1 MTAKTTIDDLIFE
14 IECMAPAGETNGIPY
29 LRLGKADLLHKL
41 NAIKGQSDH
50 QPDLNIKNNN
60 NNPTPWSQIMT
71 DHQPTFEVGEYY
83 ASNDGDVY
91 KITDQEKTL
100 ISVKLYSK
108 SSDRFLN
115 ITIPSHDPQDKPATA
130 EKIAT
135 FKRAEQ
141 FAAKGRKL
149 DEFRV
154 GDMCKTVD
162 GYMYTIGTDYI
173 AKVSKDESATLIQ
186 TAEELQEVENNE

>member
-1 MTAKTTIDDLIFE
+1 
-14 IECMAPAGETNGIPY
+14 MAPAGETNGIPY

-71 DHQPTFEVGEYY
+71 DHQPTFAVGEYY
-83 ASNDGDVY
+83 V
-91 KITDQEKTL
+91 
-100 ISVKLYSK
+100 SVDLKVKDEIVIDKVERLTENGYIAK
-108 SSDRFLN
+108 RFFVRGSVFYN
-115 ITIPSHDPQDKPATA
+115 SVEIDSYDIKKYNPQPATT
-130 EKIAT
+130 EQLAT
-135 FKRAEQ
+135 FKRAEH
-141 FAAKGRKL
+141 FASKGRKL

-186 TAEELQEVENNE
+186 TAEELQEVEHAD